1 MVPTWF
7 SAGTVQVSFIFFN
20 EVREKLKNWIGI
32 LILRKCFQKLFSIYQ
47 FLKLK
52 KVKQIQK
59 NLFFFSCF
67 SLLKNSFIKH
77 ILKTKK
83 QNTFYQK
90 ARIAHIYCTT
100 KESVCIYIYT
110 YCPPKKYIYLYF
122 FCQV

>member
-67 SLLKNSFIKH
+67 SPLKNSFIKH

-83 QNTFYQK
+83 
-90 ARIAHIYCTT
+90 
-100 KESVCIYIYT
+100 
-110 YCPPKKYIYLYF
+110 PKLF
-122 FCQV
+122 